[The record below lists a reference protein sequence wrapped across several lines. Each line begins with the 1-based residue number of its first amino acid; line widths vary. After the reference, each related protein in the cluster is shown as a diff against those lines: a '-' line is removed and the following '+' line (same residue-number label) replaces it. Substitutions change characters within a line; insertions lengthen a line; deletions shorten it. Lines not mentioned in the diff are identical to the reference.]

1 MENKNELAATQ
12 NEQQIETPKVSMTA
26 SQRFTELV
34 VKEYAS
40 TAAQETLNLNE
51 QQRRL
56 VQGYFVMIDRALK
69 TAEDNRNIK
78 NSRNSDH
85 KYDNAIPYDWNHV
98 NMRDLALDAVHYA
111 RMGLDMQEKNHL
123 FPIPY
128 ANKKSG
134 LYDITFMVGYSGI
147 QYIAEKYAL
156 IPPKNVTVEMVYS
169 NDVFKPLKKC
179 KANPVENYEFEIVN
193 PFDRGQVVGGF
204 GYIEYDEPS
213 RNELVIMTKEAIKKR
228 AGKNASAEF
237 WGTEATGKQVT
248 TWQNNTK
255 VMVNTEGWYDE
266 MCYKTLIREVYSS
279 KHIPRDPSKIDDNY
293 QYLREREVVYAQA
306 EVENAAEENA
316 NRTPIDTPNE
326 PLTLPDN
333 SGQAIDAQITAE
345 RSVSDVPAVN
355 LLTDPDF

>member
-123 FPIPY
+123 FPFRMQIRKADY
-128 ANKKSG
+128 MILRLWLDTA
-134 LYDITFMVGYSGI
+134 GYSI
-147 QYIAEKYAL
+147 L
-156 IPPKNVTVEMVYS
+156 RKNTLS
-169 NDVFKPLKKC
+169 FP
-179 KANPVENYEFEIVN
+179 
-193 PFDRGQVVGGF
+193 Q
-204 GYIEYDEPS
+204 
-213 RNELVIMTKEAIKKR
+213 
-228 AGKNASAEF
+228 
-237 WGTEATGKQVT
+237 
-248 TWQNNTK
+248 
-255 VMVNTEGWYDE
+255 
-266 MCYKTLIREVYSS
+266 KT
-279 KHIPRDPSKIDDNY
+279 
-293 QYLREREVVYAQA
+293 
-306 EVENAAEENA
+306 
-316 NRTPIDTPNE
+316 
-326 PLTLPDN
+326 
-333 SGQAIDAQITAE
+333 
-345 RSVSDVPAVN
+345 
-355 LLTDPDF
+355 